1 MHEKVGHFFASVK
14 NGQIISKDAFKV
26 LKSGV
31 IGSDKWNL
39 PLVCFFFVLQKG
51 FSVLSN
57 NIINCRFDS
66 IGFITS
72 ITQMGF

>member
-14 NGQIISKDAFKV
+14 NGHIISKDAFKV

-39 PLVCFFFVLQKG
+39 PLVCFFLYCKRVFLSFVTILIAYLT
-51 FSVLSN
+51 V
-57 NIINCRFDS
+57 
-66 IGFITS
+66 
-72 ITQMGF
+72 